1 MTAADPNA
9 GQAVSYAISGGAD
22 ASKFTIN
29 ADTGAL
35 FFVTAPNYEA
45 PTDAGRDNVYDVNV
59 QASDGHG
66 GVDSQAI
73 AVTVTD
79 AFEGVQNFDGINQSD
94 FLWQHDSGQAAVW
107 LLNGTSLTS
116 GAAVGPNV
124 GPSWHLEGD
133 GDFNADGRSDFLWQ
147 NDNGQA
153 AVWLMDGL
161 DMTSGNMVG
170 PNPGPSW
177 QVVDTGDFNADG
189 NQRHPLAGQRWSGR
203 GLADERNEPDRRWTR
218 LERISVRRGMRSM
231 PPISMA
237 TARATYFGKMIMAK
251 PRCG

>member
-1 MTAADPNA
+1 MVPNSLVNVAPTVTSNGGGDTARVSIAENTTEVTTVTAADPNA

-107 LLNGTSLTS
+107 LLDGTSLAS
-116 GAAVGPNV
+116 GGPVGPNV
-124 GPSWHLEGD
+124 GPSWHLEGA

-147 NDNGQA
+147 NDSGQA
-153 AVWLMDGL
+153 AVWLMDGTTMSAAARS
-161 DMTSGNMVG
+161 DRT
-170 PNPGPSW
+170 PARPG
-177 QVVDTGDFNADG
+177 
-189 NQRHPLAGQRWSGR
+189 
-203 GLADERNEPDRRWTR
+203 
-218 LERISVRRGMRSM
+218 M
-231 PPISMA
+231 
-237 TARATYFGKMIMAK
+237 
-251 PRCG
+251 